1 MQRNDQSHR
10 SYSPATGFLKD
21 IIQRCHQQREKSLRQ
36 RKTIVIPALYKDY
49 HYHFKVHCARAH
61 TIRLYDLE
69 QADISFMPIGHAPKF
84 DHAPGN
90 FDGARFLRRQG
101 TQDWSPKRWFASWGI
116 QIYTGRPSG
125 RNGAEWHDIDFQ
137 YDALCAAPDAVLTCI
152 EALVNSTANPLLTL
166 TKSGGLRFSCRIV
179 NYLHPNTDEA
189 KRYIRAHTPT
199 TEDPYHRD
207 VYLEIRG
214 DESYS
219 RWDGR
224 YEVLLGNLLDPPII
238 TKEVIFAPIDALRA
252 ALHEPGPSVENELE
266 PTPQTT
272 PVSPLT
278 PDPADEQIIAVRE
291 GKLSPLAIKR
301 LMPVLQKSEL
311 KGSSDASRQPP
322 TLHVPEHDEK
332 TGWLYAIDGVGTR
345 LWFRRISIS
354 KDLLKAWR
362 VDRQGKALGNF
373 AEALLNA
380 LESKNEF
387 YENPVGRVRMTVAA
401 FEGQAEILT
410 AQMNE
415 ENPNQTLWHQL
426 ERFFRHYKRDA
437 DAPMVSDDDL
447 LQFWMPSV
455 SDVEQKLSDDTAKNG
470 KSKPWLSENRV
481 FQIRTGIYSIHHILN
496 YNNSWDYL
504 GLSEIG
510 KRFFDGIRA
519 EIKKDSNTQHAV
531 ICGEIL
537 AKWLENAVRKENV
550 YYRSHIKRAVNANA
564 LKSEFEL
571 ADVIWIVG
579 APYWPPQLMWKQA
592 QILFGG
598 DEEPLSYDVEMNPY
612 RYKDK
617 RIQGLCEQNIVGILT
632 KIIQQVRLDRFS
644 NKTVVLL
651 TGMPLPHITD
661 RPETLL
667 FDWEDFEVAGG
678 LDKLPEVIAERERF
692 ETKRD
697 NLTAESDRQTVED
710 VLGISRSQANR
721 VLMKLRGG
729 KIERVPFQAQIHA
742 LLESG
747 EKTTSELIDA
757 IDGHPGAVK
766 NELKRLVD
774 SGEIVKV
781 RRAVYALPS
790 VLSNKK

>member
-1 MQRNDQSHR
+1 MQKNNQLHR
-10 SYSPATGFLKD
+10 SYGLATGFLKD

-49 HYHFKVHCARAH
+49 PYHFRVHCARAH
-61 TIRLYDLE
+61 AIRLYDLE
-69 QADISFMPIGHAPKF
+69 QANISFMPIGHAPKF

-90 FDGARFLRRQG
+90 FGGDRFLRRQG
-101 TQDWSPKRWFASWGI
+101 TQNWSPKRWFASWGI

-137 YDALCAAPDAVLTCI
+137 YNALCAVPDAVLSCI
-152 EALVNSTANPLLTL
+152 EALVNSAANPLLTL
-166 TKSGGLRFSCRIV
+166 TKSGGLRFSCRIA

-189 KRYIRAHTPT
+189 KQYIRKHTPT
-199 TEDPYHRD
+199 AEDPYHRE

-224 YEVLLGNLLDPPII
+224 YEILLGNLLDPPII
-238 TKEVIFAPIDALRA
+238 TKEVIFAPIDALRD
-252 ALHEPGPSVENELE
+252 ALHEPVPPVEDDLK
-266 PTPQTT
+266 PAPQAT
-272 PVSPLT
+272 PVKLLT
-278 PDPADEQIIAVRE
+278 PDPVDEQIIAVRE
-291 GKLSPLAIKR
+291 GKLSPLAIR
-301 LMPVLQKSEL
+301 RPTPVLQKSEL
-311 KGSSDASRQPP
+311 KGSSDPSRQPSN
-322 TLHVPEHDEK
+322 LHVPEHDEK
-332 TGWLYAIDGVGTR
+332 TGWLYAVDDVGTR
-345 LWFRRISIS
+345 LSFRRISIS
-354 KDLLKAWR
+354 KDLLKAWS
-362 VDRQGKALGNF
+362 VDWHGKTLGNF
-373 AEALLNA
+373 AKALLNA
-380 LESKNEF
+380 LESKNEL

-401 FEGQAEILT
+401 FAGQAEILT
-410 AQMNE
+410 EQMRE

-426 ERFFRHYKRDA
+426 ESYFGHYKRDA
-437 DAPMVSDDDL
+437 DAPMVWDDDL
-447 LQFWMPSV
+447 LQFWLPSA
-455 SDVEQKLSDDTAKNG
+455 SDAAQQFSDDTAKNG
-470 KSKPWLSENRV
+470 TSKPWLSGNRV
-481 FQIRTGIYSIHHILN
+481 FQIRTGIYSMHHILN
-496 YNNSWDYL
+496 YDNSWDYL
-504 GLSEIG
+504 RFSKIG

-519 EIKKDSNTQHAV
+519 EIKKDSNTQHVV
-531 ICGEIL
+531 ICGEML
-537 AKWLENAVRKENV
+537 ATWLENTVLKENV
-550 YYRSHIKRAVNANA
+550 YYWSHIKRAVNANA

-612 RYKDK
+612 RYKDT

-632 KIIQQVRLDRFS
+632 KIIQQVRLDCFS

-651 TGMPLPHITD
+651 TGMPPPNITD

-729 KIERVPFQAQIHA
+729 KIERVPFYAQIHA

-774 SGEIVKV
+774 AGEIVKV

-790 VLSNKK
+790 E

>member
-1 MQRNDQSHR
+1 MPKNNQLHR
-10 SYSPATGFLKD
+10 FYGPATGFLKG

-49 HYHFKVHCARAH
+49 HYHFRVHCARAH
-61 TIRLYDLE
+61 AIRLYDLE

-90 FDGARFLRRQG
+90 FGGDRFLRRQG

-116 QIYTGRPSG
+116 QIYTGKPSG

-152 EALVNSTANPLLTL
+152 EALVNSAANPLLTL

-189 KRYIRAHTPT
+189 KQYIRKHTPT
-199 TEDPYHRD
+199 AEDPYHRD

-219 RWDGR
+219 CWDGR

-252 ALHEPGPSVENELE
+252 ALHEPGPPAENELE
-266 PTPQTT
+266 PTPQAT

-278 PDPADEQIIAVRE
+278 PDPVDKQIIAVRE
-291 GKLSPLAIKR
+291 GKLSPLAIRR

-311 KGSSDASRQPP
+311 KGSSDSSRQPP

-332 TGWLYAIDGVGTR
+332 TGRLYAIDDMGTR

-354 KDLLKAWR
+354 KDLLKAWS
-362 VDRQGKALGNF
+362 VDCQGKALGNF

-380 LESKNEF
+380 LESKNEL

-401 FEGQAEILT
+401 FEEQAEILID
-410 AQMNE
+410 QMNE

-426 ERFFRHYKRDA
+426 ERFFTHYKRDA

-447 LQFWMPSV
+447 LQFWIPSV
-455 SDVEQKLSDDTAKNG
+455 SDAEQKLSDDTPKNG
-470 KSKPWLSENRV
+470 KSKPWLLGNRV
-481 FQIRTGIYSIHHILN
+481 FQIRTGIYSMHHILN
-496 YNNSWDYL
+496 YDNSWDYL
-504 GLSEIG
+504 GFSEIG
-510 KRFFDGIRA
+510 KRFFDGICA

-537 AKWLENAVRKENV
+537 AKWLENAVLKENV
-550 YYRSHIKRAVNANA
+550 YYRNHIKRAINANA

-598 DEEPLSYDVEMNPY
+598 DEEPLSYDVKMNPY

-632 KIIQQVRLDRFS
+632 KIIQQVRLDHFS
-644 NKTVVLL
+644 NKTIVLL

-692 ETKRD
+692 ETRRD

-721 VLMKLRGG
+721 LLMKLRGG
-729 KIERVPFQAQIHA
+729 KIERVPFHAQIHA

-747 EKTTSELIDA
+747 EKATSELIEA

-774 SGEIVKV
+774 VGEIVKI

-790 VLSNKK
+790 E